1 MRTGKLR
8 HRVSGDIIEVTATT
22 KHPDCSYGLP
32 VWVDKNN
39 VAYLQCDSLVD
50 SPLYE
55 VIYDSNWGRSKVG
68 RMLADL
74 RTKRGLTQR
83 QLAER
88 TGLSYSNIGKLETGK
103 YNVSV
108 DILYHMLN
116 ALDAELVIKEK
127 AAE

>member
-39 VAYLQCDSLVD
+39 EAYLQCDCLTGN
-50 SPLYE
+50 PIYE
-55 VIYDSNWGRSKVG
+55 VVYDSNWGRSKVG

-74 RTKRGLTQR
+74 RTKRGLSQR
-83 QLAER
+83 QLAAR
-88 TGLSYSNIGKLETGK
+88 TGLSYGNIGKLETGK

>member
-1 MRTGKLR
+1 MRTGKLKNR
-8 HRVSGDIIEVTATT
+8 INGDVIEVTATT
-22 KHPDCSYGLP
+22 KHPDCSYGIP

-39 VAYLQCDSLVD
+39 VAYMQCNCLTGN
-50 SPLYE
+50 PIYE
-55 VIYDSNWGRSKVG
+55 VIYDSSWGRSKVG
-68 RMLADL
+68 RMLAEQ

-88 TGLSYSNIGKLETGK
+88 TGLSYGNIGKLEAGK

-108 DILYHMLN
+108 DILYKMLD
-116 ALDAELVIKEK
+116 ALDAELVIKDK

>member
-1 MRTGKLR
+1 MRIGKLKNKI
-8 HRVSGDIIEVTATT
+8 SGEVLEVVATT
-22 KHPDCSYGLP
+22 KHPDSSYGQP
-32 VWVDKNN
+32 VWVDEEGK
-39 VAYLQCDSLVD
+39 AYLQCDCLAEN
-50 SPLYE
+50 PFYE
-55 VIYDSNWGRSKVG
+55 VVYDSNWGRSKVG

-116 ALDAELVIKEK
+116 ALDAELVIKDK

>member
-1 MRTGKLR
+1 M
-8 HRVSGDIIEVTATT
+8 
-22 KHPDCSYGLP
+22 
-32 VWVDKNN
+32 
-39 VAYLQCDSLVD
+39 QCDSLVD

-88 TGLSYSNIGKLETGK
+88 TGLSYGNIGKLETGK

-108 DILYHMLN
+108 DILYQMLD

>member
-1 MRTGKLR
+1 MTRGAAAVMQSSFLFMLKN
-8 HRVSGDIIEVTATT
+8 I
-22 KHPDCSYGLP
+22 
-32 VWVDKNN
+32 KNN
-39 VAYLQCDSLVD
+39 RYQICKQKKAISLQHQN
-50 SPLYE
+50 
-55 VIYDSNWGRSKVG
+55 NWGRSKVG

-88 TGLSYSNIGKLETGK
+88 TGLSYGNIGKLEAGK

-108 DILYHMLN
+108 DILYKMLD